1 MNVYRCDDGTIVK
14 IAEGAECEA
23 LLNEA
28 HYLARLSAFGIAP
41 RVHNVHEWIQTNA
54 EGTPVTMLQVIQQ
67 DCGDSEPVRD
77 AAALYTAAS
86 LLLDVLEADGTRH
99 GDLTKPNIIVRDGGR
114 RLIAVD
120 WQQSHPLSE
129 PGPAK
134 QPWSDEYLLMRT
146 LVEIGCDPDG
156 AASSRLARAHA
167 RGTALWPPAQRNR
180 GNRR

>member
-1 MNVYRCDDGTIVK
+1 MNVFRVGDGTIVK

-28 HYLARLSAFGIAP
+28 DYLTRFAPFGIAP
-41 RVHNVHEWIQTNA
+41 EVRDVREWTSDDSAIRVV
-54 EGTPVTMLQVIQQ
+54 QVVQE

-77 AAALYTAAS
+77 AEALYAAADR
-86 LLLDVLEADGTRH
+86 LLALLAAAGVRH
-99 GDLTKPNIIVRDGGR
+99 GDLTQPNIIVRDGGR

-146 LVEIGCDPDG
+146 LVEIGCDPNG
-156 AASSRLARAHA
+156 TASSRLARTHA
-167 RGTALWPPAQRNR
+167 RGTALWPPADLYQ
-180 GNRR
+180 GSRR